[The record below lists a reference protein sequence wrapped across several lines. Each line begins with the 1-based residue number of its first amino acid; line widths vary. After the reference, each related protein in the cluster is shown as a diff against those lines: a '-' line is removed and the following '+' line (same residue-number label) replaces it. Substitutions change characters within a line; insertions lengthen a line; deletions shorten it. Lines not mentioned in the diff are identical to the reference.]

1 MQGPP
6 PGAKPLRRHTHPCAL
21 QGSYACTLD
30 DICWVCTAVLHT
42 HTHKVTTRDSG
53 EHRGEEQ
60 HAQHTEGMRKYGKT
74 NNDTLTLSL
83 LTIAMRVFSS
93 AIVHCSATH
102 TYTQRKR
109 RQQSVTTN
117 TGMHPGCWHSGGA
130 AVAPFAAPPRRR
142 RRRQPPQGSP
152 GPRAHAPTAHSR
164 AQGSRDDPGTY
175 RRRVLFRVGN
185 GYGLMGFTR
194 SPRF

>member
-30 DICWVCTAVLHT
+30 DICWVCTAVLHTHT

-109 RQQSVTTN
+109 RQQSVTPPTQAC
-117 TGMHPGCWHSGGA
+117 TRA
-130 AVAPFAAPPRRR
+130 AGTAAARPWRPLPPRRAAAAAGSR
-142 RRRQPPQGSP
+142 RRAAQGP
-152 GPRAHAPTAHSR
+152 VLTHPRPTAGPRGVGTTRERTA
-164 AQGSRDDPGTY
+164 AGSSSGLGT
-175 RRRVLFRVGN
+175 V
-185 GYGLMGFTR
+185 TA
-194 SPRF
+194 